1 MSEIQSYNRY
11 PLSIIFKT
19 NKEGEII
26 EELSSVKSIPLF
38 FEVLSS
44 EEIADKEKIKEV
56 QKQIKEDQ
64 KLKLRV
70 GHLNVNYAIKDI
82 YLIQLYIPIAS
93 KNIKQIIVQGGVEVD
108 QKKKGQKQ
116 KRKKIN
122 IIQLI

>member
-1 MSEIQSYNRY
+1 MRKHQ
-11 PLSIIFKT
+11 IIKGM
-19 NKEGEII
+19 NQ
-26 EELSSVKSIPLF
+26 
-38 FEVLSS
+38 
-44 EEIADKEKIKEV
+44 KIKEV
-56 QKQIKEDQ
+56 QKHIKEGQ
-64 KLKLRV
+64 KVKLRV

>member
-1 MSEIQSYNRY
+1 MNQ
-11 PLSIIFKT
+11 
-19 NKEGEII
+19 
-26 EELSSVKSIPLF
+26 
-38 FEVLSS
+38 
-44 EEIADKEKIKEV
+44 KIKEV
-56 QKQIKEDQ
+56 QKQIKEGQ
-64 KLKLRV
+64 KVKLRV

-93 KNIKQIIVQGGVEVD
+93 KNIKQIIVPGGVEVD